1 MQNIKPIWIFLAIAI
16 IMLLFMKNENGE
28 TFVDSITDTLK
39 VFTDNPMLLVIIGV
53 VVFLFLQK
61 DKDGQKAIAG

>member
-1 MQNIKPIWIFLAIAI
+1 MENIKPIWIFLAIAI
-16 IMLLFMKNENGE
+16 IMLLFMKNKEGE

-53 VVFLFLQK
+53 VVFLFIQK
-61 DKDGQKAIAG
+61 SKDEQKKIA

>member
-1 MQNIKPIWIFLAIAI
+1 MENIKPIWIFLAIAI
-16 IMLLFMKNENGE
+16 IMLLFMKNKQGE

-53 VVFLFLQK
+53 VVFLFIQK
-61 DKDGQKAIAG
+61 SKDEQKKIA

>member
-1 MQNIKPIWIFLAIAI
+1 MNNIKPIWIFLAIAI
-16 IMLLFMKNENGE
+16 IMLLFMKNKEGE

-53 VVFLFLQK
+53 VVFLFIQK
-61 DKDGQKAIAG
+61 SKDEQKKIA

>member
-1 MQNIKPIWIFLAIAI
+1 MENIKPVWIFLAIAI
-16 IMLLFMKNENGE
+16 IMLLFMKNKEGE

-61 DKDGQKAIAG
+61 SKEDQKKIA

>member
-1 MQNIKPIWIFLAIAI
+1 MENIKPIWIFLAIAI

-61 DKDGQKAIAG
+61 NKDDQKKIA